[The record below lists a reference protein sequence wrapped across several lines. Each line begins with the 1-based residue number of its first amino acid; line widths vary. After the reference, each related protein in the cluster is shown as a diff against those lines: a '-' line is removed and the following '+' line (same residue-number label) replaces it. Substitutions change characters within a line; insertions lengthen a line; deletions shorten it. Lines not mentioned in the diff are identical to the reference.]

1 MSAIRFVSHRIL
13 RITRDFLVILACF
26 KAGTAISAILPF
38 RFPDSIIGMLLL
50 FLLLNLQ
57 VVKLQWVEMG
67 AGVLLKHMALLFI
80 PVAVGLLGYIDT
92 FMSSLGSII
101 INVFLGLVL
110 ILLIVGRLFQRM
122 NK

>member
-26 KAGTAISAILPF
+26 KAGIAISAILPF

-92 FMSSLGSII
+92 FMSSLGAII

>member
-38 RFPDSIIGMLLL
+38 RVPDSIIGMLLL
-50 FLLLNLQ
+50 CLLLNLQ
-57 VVKLQWVEMG
+57 IVKLQWVEMG

-92 FMSSLGSII
+92 FMSSLGAII

-122 NK
+122 NQ

>member
-26 KAGTAISAILPF
+26 KAGIAISAILPF

-92 FMSSLGSII
+92 FMSSLGAII

-122 NK
+122 NQ

>member
-57 VVKLQWVEMG
+57 IVKLQWVEMG

-92 FMSSLGSII
+92 FMSSLGAII

-122 NK
+122 NQ

>member
-57 VVKLQWVEMG
+57 IVKLQWVEM
-67 AGVLLKHMALLFI
+67 VR
-80 PVAVGLLGYIDT
+80 VCC
-92 FMSSLGSII
+92 
-101 INVFLGLVL
+101 
-110 ILLIVGRLFQRM
+110 
-122 NK
+122 

>member
-57 VVKLQWVEMG
+57 IVKLQWVEMG
-67 AGVLLKHMALLFI
+67 ACVLLKHMALLFI

-92 FMSSLGSII
+92 FMSSLGAII

-122 NK
+122 NQ

>member
-50 FLLLNLQ
+50 ILLLNLQ
-57 VVKLQWVEMG
+57 IVKLQWVEMG

-92 FMSSLGSII
+92 FMSSLGAII

-122 NK
+122 NQ

>member
-50 FLLLNLQ
+50 FLLINLQ
-57 VVKLQWVEMG
+57 IVKLQWVEMG

-92 FMSSLGSII
+92 FMSSLGAII

-122 NK
+122 NQ

>member
-26 KAGTAISAILPF
+26 KAGIAISAILPF

-57 VVKLQWVEMG
+57 IVKLQWVEMG

-92 FMSSLGSII
+92 FMSSLGAII

-122 NK
+122 NQ

>member
-26 KAGTAISAILPF
+26 KAGIAISAILPF
-38 RFPDSIIGMLLL
+38 RFPDSIIGMLFL

-57 VVKLQWVEMG
+57 IVKLQWVEMG

-92 FMSSLGSII
+92 FMSSLGAII

-122 NK
+122 NQ

>member
-57 VVKLQWVEMG
+57 IVKLQWVEMG

-92 FMSSLGSII
+92 FMSSLAAII

-122 NK
+122 NQ

>member
-13 RITRDFLVILACF
+13 RIIRDFLVILACF

-57 VVKLQWVEMG
+57 IVKLQWVELG

-80 PVAVGLLGYIDT
+80 PVAVGLLGYLDT
-92 FMSSLGSII
+92 FMSSLGAII
-101 INVFLGLVL
+101 INVLLGLML

-122 NK
+122 NQ

>member
-57 VVKLQWVEMG
+57 IVKLQWVEMG

-92 FMSSLGSII
+92 FMSSLGAII

>member
-57 VVKLQWVEMG
+57 IVKLQWVEMG

-92 FMSSLGSII
+92 FMISLGAII

-122 NK
+122 NQ

>member
-26 KAGTAISAILPF
+26 KAGIAISAILPF

-57 VVKLQWVEMG
+57 IVKLQWVEMG

-92 FMSSLGSII
+92 FMSSLGAII

>member
-57 VVKLQWVEMG
+57 IVKLQWVEMG
-67 AGVLLKHMALLFI
+67 AGVLLKHMA
-80 PVAVGLLGYIDT
+80 
-92 FMSSLGSII
+92 SL
-101 INVFLGLVL
+101 
-110 ILLIVGRLFQRM
+110 M
-122 NK
+122 N

>member
-38 RFPDSIIGMLLL
+38 RFPDSIIGMLFL

-57 VVKLQWVEMG
+57 IVKLQWVEMG

-92 FMSSLGSII
+92 FMSSLGAII

-122 NK
+122 NQ

>member
-92 FMSSLGSII
+92 FMSSLGAII

-122 NK
+122 NQ

>member
-57 VVKLQWVEMG
+57 IVKLQWVEMG

-80 PVAVGLLGYIDT
+80 PVAVGLLGYSDT
-92 FMSSLGSII
+92 FMSSLGAII

-122 NK
+122 NQ

>member
-57 VVKLQWVEMG
+57 IVKLQWVEMG

-92 FMSSLGSII
+92 FMSSLGAII

-110 ILLIVGRLFQRM
+110 ILLIIGRLFQRM
-122 NK
+122 NQ

>member
-92 FMSSLGSII
+92 FMSSLGAII